1 MYHMKT
7 ATVRD
12 LRNNFAKVSRW
23 IRAGEEVTIT
33 CRGDVMGRIV
43 PMGKPEA
50 SRPRKRFDADAHSK
64 WLKET
69 YKGKVLKGNS
79 ALLMRE
85 GSKW

>member
-1 MYHMKT
+1 MKT

-23 IRAGEEVTIT
+23 VQDGQKVEIT
-33 CRGDVMGRIV
+33 SRGVALAHLV
-43 PMGKPEA
+43 PVAPPKNRKP
-50 SRPRKRFDADAHSK
+50 KRFDVEEHRR
-64 WLKET
+64 WMKET
-69 YKGKVLKGNS
+69 YGDKTLPGNS